1 MTKMNQNIYQVY
13 IIYSLL
19 FHHNVF
25 SHHSVHV
32 SCFFGRYTQTR
43 EAVHEDFGQFRLSD
57 LSPLC
62 FVAVEMS
69 FLKSLEAGNPK
80 CSARKWTFI
89 IFRNCPGRA
98 LQHTRSSIRLIAQ
111 KHQLLD
117 DMESRKKNVSWDT
130 LGFGEIQMHDC
141 RRPRLWD
148 GLHHMVQAAVL
159 FNQLLNTSKECEH
172 RWL

>member
-1 MTKMNQNIYQVY
+1 MNQNIYQVY

-117 DMESRKKNVSWDT
+117 DMESRKKMSLGIPWDLKT
-130 LGFGEIQMHDC
+130 KIM
-141 RRPRLWD
+141 RW
-148 GLHHMVQAAVL
+148 AASHGSSSSP
-159 FNQLLNTSKECEH
+159 FQSTPQH
-172 RWL
+172 F